1 MKLERI
7 SMNKIKYSITFE
19 ELSGRGFIQEEML
32 DESFVWDEL
41 FDEMLDEASKEY
53 QLETYD
59 AVSIEIFSLTSKELV
74 LILTLDEEDIVDEN
88 EPKLEDCIDQKCLL
102 FRFDDIEGGIL
113 LAKALQ
119 NLSLGDVMSSLY
131 YFKKGYYLLL
141 DQSCIKNDGLMSLCE
156 EYGVLSTVSPFYI
169 IEYGKLIVKDEAI
182 ETLQKYF

>member
-1 MKLERI
+1 VKPGARTI
-7 SMNKIKYSITFE
+7 A
-19 ELSGRGFIQEEML
+19 
-32 DESFVWDEL
+32 DESHTDYGKCK
-41 FDEMLDEASKEY
+41 S
-53 QLETYD
+53 
-59 AVSIEIFSLTSKELV
+59 EIHRHRAALGRKGIPGRHHQFQSGSLHFFRY
-74 LILTLDEEDIVDEN
+74 EN